1 MSQAPSPRI
10 LPCDPRL
17 QHQVASCVLISV
29 EMGSAGFA
37 MVCSDLRRHGLL
49 NVSTSRAPFR
59 AREEARRLD
68 MLHRLVRDL
77 PKNCRHKGAVVG
89 SAH

>member
-1 MSQAPSPRI
+1 MSQAPSPRL

-29 EMGSAGFA
+29 EMGSTVVA

-49 NVSTSRAPFR
+49 HMSTSRASLS
-59 AREEARRLD
+59 AREVFGCFNMVYRF
-68 MLHRLVRDL
+68 VRDL
-77 PKNCRHKGAVVG
+77 EQNESHKGAVVG

>member
-17 QHQVASCVLISV
+17 QHQVARCVLISV
-29 EMGSAGFA
+29 EMGSAVVA
-37 MVCSDLRRHGLL
+37 MVCSDVRRHGLL
-49 NVSTSRAPFR
+49 NMSTSRAPFC
-59 AREEARRLD
+59 AREVLWCLD
-68 MLHRLVRDL
+68 MVHRFVRDL
-77 PKNCRHKGAVVG
+77 EQDRSHKRAIIG